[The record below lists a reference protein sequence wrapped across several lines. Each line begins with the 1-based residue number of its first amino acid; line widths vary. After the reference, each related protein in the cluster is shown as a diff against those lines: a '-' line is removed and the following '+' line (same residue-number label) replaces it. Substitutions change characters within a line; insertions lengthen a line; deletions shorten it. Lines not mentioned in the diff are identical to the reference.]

1 MSFELHP
8 QLAKDTSVI
17 GHFPLTIALL
27 HKDNAVPWVILV
39 PKRENLKELHH
50 LPMQEQQQ
58 FLLESQAVSQAL
70 EATFRPDKLNLGA
83 LGNMVPQLHV
93 HHIARFKDDVAWP
106 GPVWGNTQ
114 GDFRSEEEQQAIL
127 SKIQNVLSLSSL
139 FKKSIK
145 NAAVTSGIFFTWS
158 P

>member
-70 EATFRPDKLNLGA
+70 EVTFRPDKLNLGA

-139 FKKSIK
+139 FKK
-145 NAAVTSGIFFTWS
+145 A
-158 P
+158 

>member
-1 MSFELHP
+1 MNFELHP

-139 FKKSIK
+139 FKK
-145 NAAVTSGIFFTWS
+145 A
-158 P
+158 

>member
-58 FLLESQAVSQAL
+58 FLLESQAVSQTL

-139 FKKSIK
+139 FKK
-145 NAAVTSGIFFTWS
+145 A
-158 P
+158 